1 MLLGEGRPHRR
12 VHPMLAINTPRV
24 SPALIRSRNRTV
36 AKSFYRELR
45 AQGFSS
51 EQIIQL
57 SATLLDMVH
66 EDLTQPVAEAK

>member
-1 MLLGEGRPHRR
+1 
-12 VHPMLAINTPRV
+12 MLATNNTPP
-24 SPALIRSRNRTV
+24 SPALLRSRNRTV

-45 AQGFSS
+45 AQGFST

-57 SATLLDMVH
+57 SATLLDLVH